1 MSKSTKLVLAE
12 TFTSIQGEGHLSGK
26 RTFFIRFAGCTVAS
40 CPLHPSNENLCDT
53 NWSPKSV
60 ITDLDALAD
69 EALAVVGVGGWVTIT
84 GGEPSD
90 QLAALNEL
98 AVAVRKRSMQLNIQ
112 TSGTRIIPCPWDWLT
127 VSPKGT
133 REQIAQ
139 NFGQELKI
147 VYRGQGLDELREW
160 HQQTKFW
167 NYYLMPCWAHGTC
180 NMAETIEAV
189 HAAGRAG
196 LPFELTTQVHKWA
209 GIR

>member
-1 MSKSTKLVLAE
+1 MKLMLAE
-12 TFTSIQGEGHLSGK
+12 KFTSIQGEGHLTGK
-26 RTFFIRFAGCTVAS
+26 RTFFIRFAGCAVTS
-40 CPLHPSNENLCDT
+40 CSLHPSNDDLCDT
-53 NWSPKSV
+53 DWSPKLVVTDISV
-60 ITDLDALAD
+60 LADDALRNI
-69 EALAVVGVGGWVTIT
+69 GVGGWVSLT

-90 QLAALNEL
+90 QFEAMNSLAGEIRRRGL
-98 AVAVRKRSMQLNIQ
+98 QLNIQ
-112 TSGTRIIPCPWDWLT
+112 TSGVRIIPCPWDWLT

-133 REQIAQ
+133 LKQIRQ

-147 VYRGQGLDELREW
+147 VYRSQTIDELREW
-160 HQQTKFW
+160 YEGTKFW
-167 NYYLMPCWAHGTC
+167 NYYLMPLWSGDRC